1 MGKHEAKNTKKKTA
15 PKKEPKKTA
24 VKGEEKNVIA
34 ETEAAEQTES
44 LDIYSS
50 QKKADKAN
58 GKDKK
63 KTLIIVLSI
72 VLAVCILI
80 GGAVIWALNYFDYNQ
95 VDVDHEKLGVNTEN
109 SEDHIVNI
117 ALFGIDT
124 RNAGSMKGLS
134 DSIMVL
140 SVNKK
145 TKQIKIISVMR
156 DSVVRIDD
164 RVNKINSAYSKGG
177 AELAIRTL
185 NQNFGLD
192 ITDYATVNFGGMAEL
207 IDKVGGVE
215 CDVTWGEIQNEVYG
229 VNAIIKEISRIY
241 GVTPQFVKT
250 AGKQTLNGIQAT
262 SWSRI
267 RMVSTANGER
277 DDYGRT
283 ARQRHVLNQLFE
295 KAKNMSITQY
305 PSFIKSFL
313 PHVETSLTYSEIFSL
328 ATAVLQGGTLT
339 STRIPYDNCNIPGG
353 GGVPGGVYYSLDFAS
368 KLIKSYIY
376 DDITFDDYIAANGI
390 DKTPWN

>member
-1 MGKHEAKNTKKKTA
+1 MGKHEVKETKKKL
-15 PKKEPKKTA
+15 PKKSTKKEA
-24 VKGEEKNVIA
+24 KKPEAEAIA
-34 ETEAAEQTES
+34 QTES

-58 GKDKK
+58 GKKK
-63 KTLIIVLSI
+63 KKILIIVLSI
-72 VLAVCILI
+72 VLAVCVLI
-80 GGAVIWALNYFDYNQ
+80 GGALIWAVNYFDYNQ
-95 VDVDHEKLGVNTEN
+95 VDVDHENLDVNTEN
-109 SEDHIVNI
+109 SQAHIVNI

-124 RNAGSMKGLS
+124 RNANSMKGLS

-140 SVNKK
+140 SVNKE

-185 NQNFGLD
+185 NRNFGLD

-241 GVTPQFVKT
+241 GVTPQYVKK

-368 KLIKSYIY
+368 KLISSYIY
-376 DDITFDDYIAANGI
+376 EDITFDDYIAANGI